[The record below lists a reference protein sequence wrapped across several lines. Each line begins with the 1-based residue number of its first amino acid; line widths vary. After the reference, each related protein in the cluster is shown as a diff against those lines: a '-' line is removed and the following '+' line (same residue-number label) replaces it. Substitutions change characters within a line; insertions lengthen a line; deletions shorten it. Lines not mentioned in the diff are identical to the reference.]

1 MQVPTRWGVAPF
13 GDRGQ
18 DSLKFHRVGWKERGM
33 AQTCGLSETQTLAI
47 APEKKTGRRPSTQS
61 PPTWGLLDLEGAL
74 EETRSKASTSNENA
88 DDESSAVSSPYVVA
102 GGWGSSI

>member
-1 MQVPTRWGVAPF
+1 
-13 GDRGQ
+13 
-18 DSLKFHRVGWKERGM
+18 M

-61 PPTWGLLDLEGAL
+61 PPTWGLPDLKGAL
-74 EETRSKASTSNENA
+74 EETRSKVSTSNENA
-88 DDESSAVSSPYVVA
+88 DDESSAVLSPYVVA

>member
-13 GDRGQ
+13 GDPGQ

-33 AQTCGLSETQTLAI
+33 AQTLGLSATANVAI
-47 APEKKTGRRPSTQS
+47 APDKKTGSSPSTQS
-61 PPTWGLLDLEGAL
+61 PPTWGLPDFESAL
-74 EETRSKASTSNENA
+74 EETRSELSRSHENA
-88 DDESSAVSSPYVVA
+88 DDESGAVSSPYVVA